1 MLVLAALAVILAGC
15 SSPSATPAAT
25 PTASVTPS
33 STTPTPAATPAASV
47 TPTSTTPAPALTGVQ
62 IKDFA
67 FSPQEA
73 RVAKGGT
80 VTWTNLDSTA
90 HTVSFNGVQ
99 SKVLN
104 NGDTYSKTF
113 NETGTFDY
121 ICGIHTYM
129 KGKVVVG

>member
-1 MLVLAALAVILAGC
+1 MYSGKSISVMLVSAALAVILAGC
-15 SSPSATPAAT
+15 SSPSATPAAS
-25 PTASVTPS
+25 PASS
-33 STTPTPAATPAASV
+33 I
-47 TPTSTTPAPALTGVQ
+47 TPTSTMPAPAQTGVQ

-80 VTWTNLDSTA
+80 VTWTNLDSAA

-129 KGKVVVG
+129 KGRVVVV

>member
-1 MLVLAALAVILAGC
+1 VYSRKSILVILVIAVLAVLLAGC
-15 SSPSATPAAT
+15 SSP
-25 PTASVTPS
+25 TA
-33 STTPTPAATPAASV
+33 TPAATPAASA
-47 TPTSTTPAPALTGVQ
+47 TPTSTTPAPAQASVQ

-67 FSPQEA
+67 FSPQDA

-80 VTWTNLDSTA
+80 VTWTNLDNTA
-90 HTVSFNGVQ
+90 HTISFNGAQ

-121 ICGIHTYM
+121 NCGIHTYM
-129 KGKVVVG
+129 KGRVVVE

>member
-1 MLVLAALAVILAGC
+1 MIVLAIMAVLVAGC
-15 SSPSATPAAT
+15 SSP
-25 PTASVTPS
+25 TA
-33 STTPTPAATPAASV
+33 TPAATPAASA
-47 TPTSTTPAPALTGVQ
+47 TPTSTTPAPTQASVQ

-67 FSPQEA
+67 FSPQDA

-90 HTVSFNGVQ
+90 HTISFSGVQ
-99 SKVLN
+99 SNVLN

-121 ICGIHTYM
+121 NCGIHTYM
-129 KGKVVVG
+129 KGRVLVV

>member
-1 MLVLAALAVILAGC
+1 MLVFAALAVMLAGC
-15 SSPSATPAAT
+15 SSPSATPA
-25 PTASVTPS
+25 
-33 STTPTPAATPAASV
+33 TTPPASI
-47 TPTSTTPAPALTGVQ
+47 TPTSTTPAPAQTDVR

>member
-1 MLVLAALAVILAGC
+1 MVILVLAVLAVLLAGC
-15 SSPSATPAAT
+15 SSPTATPAAT
-25 PTASVTPS
+25 PTA
-33 STTPTPAATPAASV
+33 TPAASA
-47 TPTSTTPAPALTGVQ
+47 TPTSTTPAPAQASVQ

-67 FSPQEA
+67 FSPQDA

-80 VTWTNLDSTA
+80 VTWTNLDNTA
-90 HTVSFNGVQ
+90 HTISFSGVQ

-121 ICGIHTYM
+121 NCGIHTYM
-129 KGKVVVG
+129 KGRVVVE

>member
-1 MLVLAALAVILAGC
+1 MIVMLALATLAVMLAGC
-15 SSPSATPAAT
+15 SSPVATPVASPTAPVTPASATPA
-25 PTASVTPS
+25 PLQAS
-33 STTPTPAATPAASV
+33 
-47 TPTSTTPAPALTGVQ
+47 VQ

-73 RVAKGGT
+73 RVARGGS
-80 VTWTNLDSTA
+80 VTWTNLDSAA

-99 SKVLN
+99 SRVLN
-104 NGDTYSKTF
+104 NGDSYSKSF

-129 KGKVVVG
+129 TGKVVVE